1 MGQRSKSVFFERMYP
16 DRYKAHEKMLHIT
29 NDWRNANQND
39 NEVSAKITESEY
51 PPKGLQRLNC
61 QEHSEKES
69 FYPGGRDVNDGCGQE
84 GNQHGDSLKH

>member
-1 MGQRSKSVFFERMYP
+1 MGQRSKSIFFERMYP
-16 DRYKAHEKMLHIT
+16 DRYKAHEKMLHIL

-61 QEHSEKES
+61 QEREKES
-69 FYPGGRDVNDGCGQE
+69 FYPGGRDVNGGCGQE
-84 GNQHGDSLKH
+84 GNPHGDPLKH